1 VVRRGC
7 ANHAGGHFFP
17 DTQFGF
23 RLARR
28 ALVPV
33 LMAAN
38 DRFGFETES
47 IFLAARHGFRIRF
60 VRRARYARHVDSGV
74 SGAINDLDPT
84 DLRTTLKDV
93 SDVT

>member
-1 VVRRGC
+1 
-7 ANHAGGHFFP
+7 
-17 DTQFGF
+17 
-23 RLARR
+23 
-28 ALVPV
+28 
-33 LMAAN
+33 MAAN

-60 VRRARYARHVDSGV
+60 VGRVRYARHVDSGV